1 MIENLFLKNS
11 ILDEKKI
18 RLFIFSARY
27 STTIF
32 FLVLSSKKINLI
44 IYYDKTLNYLEND
57 RFSVSSENELNMD
70 YDINRMK
77 RLIICFAENYTFLFF
92 RGAYDIDQRDFP
104 SLVSNQADVTST

>member
-1 MIENLFLKNS
+1 MKRKS
-11 ILDEKKI
+11 G
-18 RLFIFSARY
+18 FS
-27 STTIF
+27 
-32 FLVLSSKKINLI
+32 FLVHDILQRFSFWFYRKKINLI

-92 RGAYDIDQRDFP
+92 GALMTLIKGIFP
-104 SLVSNQADVTST
+104 L

>member
-57 RFSVSSENELNMD
+57 RFSVSSKNELNMD

-92 RGAYDIDQRDFP
+92 GALMTLIKGIFP
-104 SLVSNQADVTST
+104 L